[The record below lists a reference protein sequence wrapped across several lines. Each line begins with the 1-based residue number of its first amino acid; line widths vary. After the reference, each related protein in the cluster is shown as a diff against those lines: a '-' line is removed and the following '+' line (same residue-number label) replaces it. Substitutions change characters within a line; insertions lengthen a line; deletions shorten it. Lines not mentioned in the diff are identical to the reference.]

1 MSAASQFRQQP
12 PLFLLVAG
20 VSLVSCYFLIPRFGL
35 KGAAIAALVAM
46 FVQLFGTTLV
56 IHRAIS
62 KRANAMKSAVAIAIV
77 PVLESQ

>member
-1 MSAASQFRQQP
+1 
-12 PLFLLVAG
+12 
-20 VSLVSCYFLIPRFGL
+20 LIPRFGL